1 MYCEPEKASYQI
13 FVLSPQLVVVLQLCT
28 QRSVSY
34 ARENSTMT
42 PTVATSAAMS
52 GSEHLANVPFWI
64 VMNST
69 QPNYLLLQRDVILV
83 SLLALAAAAWA
94 VIVWQAAL
102 MDSDMTMTMGPR
114 ALLFL
119 AMWVLMMVAM
129 MFPTAA
135 PMVLAFH
142 RVQASKYHL
151 DHAFAATWVFVA
163 TYLLVW
169 AFVGLIVFGGVVVAE
184 ARVVRTSAGTAQLGG
199 LIILAAGIYQLTP
212 LKEVCLAKCRT
223 PIDFITTS
231 WRDGIVGAFH
241 MGLLH
246 GAYCV
251 GCCWLLFAILF
262 PLGMSVG
269 AMALVTFIILAE
281 KTLPWPRLMPYATA
295 VALVLYGALVI
306 VSPQLLPTFQR
317 DGGAAVPAEMQM
329 QMKMPERNGA
339 AMR

>member
-1 MYCEPEKASYQI
+1 
-13 FVLSPQLVVVLQLCT
+13 
-28 QRSVSY
+28 
-34 ARENSTMT
+34 
-42 PTVATSAAMS
+42 
-52 GSEHLANVPFWI
+52 
-64 VMNST
+64 MNT
-69 QPNYLLLQRDVILV
+69 THPNYLLLQRDVILV
-83 SLLALAAAAWA
+83 SLLALATAAWA
-94 VIVWQAAL
+94 IMVWQAAP
-102 MDSDMTMTMGPR
+102 MASEMTMTSPAMGPR

-142 RVQASKYHL
+142 RVQASKYQL
-151 DHAFAATWVFVA
+151 THAFIATWVFVA

-169 AFVGLIVFGGVVVAE
+169 AFAGFVVFGGVLVAE

-251 GCCWLLFAILF
+251 GCCWLLFVILF
-262 PLGMSVG
+262 PLGMGVE

-281 KTLPWPRLMPYATA
+281 KTFPWPRLVSYATA

-306 VSPQLLPTFQR
+306 VSPQLLPSFQR
-317 DGGAAVPAEMQM
+317 DGSAAVPAEMQM
-329 QMKMPERNGA
+329 NMPERNGA
-339 AMR
+339 PAMR